1 MEEIP
6 GIAQERTMRS
16 DLQRILEQKKA
27 HRMRAAK
34 APLAEKLAKLDM
46 LRERQLAIR
55 SAKPASKAPA
65 SKKPNGKRN
74 RSRR

>member
-27 HRMRAAK
+27 HRTRAAK
-34 APLAEKLAKLDM
+34 APLPEKLAKLDV
-46 LRERQLAIR
+46 LRERQVAIR
-55 SAKPASKAPA
+55 SAKRASKAPA
-65 SKKPNGKRN
+65 SQKPQGKSTRP
-74 RSRR
+74 